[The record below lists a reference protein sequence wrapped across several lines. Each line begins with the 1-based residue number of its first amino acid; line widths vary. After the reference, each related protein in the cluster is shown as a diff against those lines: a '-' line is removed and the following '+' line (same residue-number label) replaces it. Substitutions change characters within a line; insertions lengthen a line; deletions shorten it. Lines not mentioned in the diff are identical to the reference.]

1 MTIWIQRF
9 PLNPAAR
16 FYFILFAFMH
26 FKEGGVKIY
35 FMIQMSL
42 FMYCFG
48 TIHTLFM
55 GPTATLFRKKI
66 LKIGLMVLFTHLKII
81 LLQCFQFSVSAT
93 ISSIQMDPLLI
104 WQLID
109 LHSTPKKKKNSI
121 FFHTHTKKKSN

>member
-48 TIHTLFM
+48 TIHILFM
-55 GPTATLFRKKI
+55 GPTATLFRKKNI
-66 LKIGLMVLFTHLKII
+66 KNRSHGTIHTFKNYFAIVFSVFSFSNNKFNPNRPKCYIYNFLTI
-81 LLQCFQFSVSAT
+81 LLQQ
-93 ISSIQMDPLLI
+93 
-104 WQLID
+104 
-109 LHSTPKKKKNSI
+109 I
-121 FFHTHTKKKSN
+121 F